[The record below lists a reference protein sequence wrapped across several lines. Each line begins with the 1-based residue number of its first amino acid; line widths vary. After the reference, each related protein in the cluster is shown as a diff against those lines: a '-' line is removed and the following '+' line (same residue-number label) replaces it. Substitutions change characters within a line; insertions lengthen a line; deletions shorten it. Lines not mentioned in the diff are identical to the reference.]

1 MIDHDKRIIFVHLR
15 RTAGNSVELA
25 LGGITLLD
33 RSGNK
38 TTIWDNA
45 IHREK
50 TPYKIDNR
58 GHYIH
63 DSALAISRQFPE
75 EFQAYK
81 KFTIIRN
88 PWDQL
93 VSLYLRL
100 HTATFSA
107 HHFKAWIFGLARPMS
122 GTLPFCS
129 LFDMKG
135 NLLVDHIGRYE
146 NLDKD
151 FGEICSLCN
160 IERATLPRTNSSSM
174 RHYSEYYDRETR
186 AFVQTLCD
194 REIVEFGYQF

>member
-1 MIDHDKRIIFVHLR
+1 MPSTEAKR
-15 RTAGNSVELA
+15 RTKS
-25 LGGITLLD
+25 
-33 RSGNK
+33 
-38 TTIWDNA
+38 TTEATISMIRRW
-45 IHREK
+45 
-50 TPYKIDNR
+50 PL
-58 GHYIH
+58 H
-63 DSALAISRQFPE
+63 DSFP
-75 EFQAYK
+75 K
-81 KFTIIRN
+81 NSKPTKVLIRN
-88 PWDQL
+88 PWINWCPFISGCTQ
-93 VSLYLRL
+93 RL
-100 HTATFSA
+100 SAPIISKRGFSPGA
-107 HHFKAWIFGLARPMS
+107 QG
-122 GTLPFCS
+122 GTPFCS